1 MELALLKENMQSNPS
16 NLIQLLEGCQRGER
30 LAQRMLFKEFYSFGM
45 SLCLRYA
52 TNKQE
57 AQEMLNDGFFKVL
70 TKINQFNLAYPFRPW
85 LKTVL
90 IHAAIDYH
98 RRKKMLLFKEI
109 ESASAIIIEEDILDD
124 LAYEDVL
131 KVVQQLSPAYRTVFN
146 LYVIEG
152 FKHREIAAQLNIS
165 IGTSK
170 SNLAQAKRKLQQLLQ
185 PILSTKLN

>member
-1 MELALLKENMQSNPS
+1 MQPNPS
-16 NLIQLLEGCQRGER
+16 NLLQLLEGCQRGER

-45 SLCLRYA
+45 NLCMRYA
-52 TNKQE
+52 ANHQE

-70 TKINQFNLAYPFRPW
+70 TKIDQFDPKFPFHPW

-90 IHAAIDYH
+90 IHSAIDYH
-98 RRKKMLLFKEI
+98 RRKKMMLFKEI
-109 ESASAIIIEEDILDD
+109 ESASEIVIEDDILDS
-124 LAYEDVL
+124 LAYEDAL
-131 KVVQQLSPAYRTVFN
+131 KVVQKLTPAYRTVFN

-185 PILSTKLN
+185 PILTTKLN

>member
-1 MELALLKENMQSNPS
+1 MQPNSSNLLK
-16 NLIQLLEGCQRGER
+16 LLEGCQRGER

-45 SLCLRYA
+45 NLCMRYA
-52 TNKQE
+52 ANYQE

-70 TKINQFNLAYPFRPW
+70 TKIDQFDAKFSFLPW

-90 IHAAIDYH
+90 INSAIDYH
-98 RRKKMLLFKEI
+98 RRKKMMQFKDI
-109 ESASAIIIEEDILDD
+109 ESATEIVVEEDILND

-131 KVVQQLSPAYRTVFN
+131 KVVQQLTPAYRTVFN

-152 FKHREIAAQLNIS
+152 FKHREIAEQLNIS

>member
-1 MELALLKENMQSNPS
+1 MQPNPS
-16 NLIQLLEGCQRGER
+16 SLIQLLEECQRGER
-30 LAQRMLFKEFYSFGM
+30 LAQRMLFKEFYNFGIN
-45 SLCLRYA
+45 LCLRYA

-70 TKINQFNLAYPFRPW
+70 TKIDQFDLNFPFRPW

-98 RRKKMLLFKEI
+98 RRKKVLLFKAI
-109 ESASAIIIEEDILDD
+109 ETATEVVIEEDILDE

-152 FKHREIAAQLNIS
+152 FKHREIAEHFIIFLRTIFN
-165 IGTSK
+165 
-170 SNLAQAKRKLQQLLQ
+170 
-185 PILSTKLN
+185 